1 MNLLGYTKITVAVVG
16 AVGLLGVAHWVAADV
31 YRITY
36 PDKPGYLVPGVTAPT
51 VDLAA
56 LNRSWPQALETEKA
70 RAGLLS
76 YMRHMPREVASNAAP
91 GGATIAVSATPAPE
105 PALDLATRLARADV
119 ARGERTV
126 RKCMVCHTIE
136 KGGPARV
143 GPNLWG
149 VVGRP
154 MAKATGFS
162 YSDQMKKQSEKTA
175 VWIPGELDI
184 FLTKPQNLVPGT
196 RMSFPGL
203 PDQQERA
210 DLIAYL
216 NAKSD
221 SPLSLSKKPG

>member
-1 MNLLGYTKITVAVVG
+1 MDLLGNTKIAVAIVG
-16 AVGLLGVAHWVAADV
+16 AVVLVGVVHWVAADV
-31 YRITY
+31 YRVTY
-36 PDKPGYLVPGVTAPT
+36 PDKPGYLVPGVTAPP

-76 YMRHMPREVASNAAP
+76 YMRHMPREVASNAPP
-91 GGATIAVSATPAPE
+91 GGGAAAAPAAPAPE
-105 PALDLATRLARADV
+105 PALDLVTRLARADM

-126 RKCMVCHTIE
+126 RKCIVCHTIE
-136 KGGPARV
+136 KGEAARV

-154 MAKATGFS
+154 MAKAAGFS

-175 VWIPGELDI
+175 NWVPDELDI

-196 RMSFPGL
+196 RMTFPGL

-210 DLIAYL
+210 DVIAYL

-221 SPLSLSKKPG
+221 SPLALPKNPG

>member
-1 MNLLGYTKITVAVVG
+1 MNLLGYTKITVAIVG
-16 AVGLLGVAHWVAADV
+16 AVVLVGVVRWAAADV

-36 PDKPGYLVPGVTAPT
+36 PEKPGYVVPGVTEPA

-56 LNRSWPQALETEKA
+56 LDRSWPQALKTEKA
-70 RAGLLS
+70 RAELLS
-76 YMRHMPREVASNAAP
+76 YMRNMPREVAGAP
-91 GGATIAVSATPAPE
+91 GGAAGAAAAAPTPE
-105 PALDLATRLARADV
+105 PPLDLETRLARADM

-126 RKCMVCHTIE
+126 RKCTVCHTIE
-136 KGGPARV
+136 KGETARV

-154 MAKATGFS
+154 MAKSAGFS

-175 VWIPGELDI
+175 AWVPNELDI

-203 PDQQERA
+203 PNQQERA

-221 SPLSLSKKPG
+221 TPVTLPKPPG

>member
-1 MNLLGYTKITVAVVG
+1 MNLLSHTKIIVAIVG
-16 AVGLLGVAHWVAADV
+16 AVVFVGVVHWVADDV

-36 PDKPGYLVPGVTAPT
+36 PDKPGYLVPGVKEPT

-56 LNRSWPQALETEKA
+56 LDRSWPQALETEKA

-76 YMRHMPREVASNAAP
+76 YMRNMPREVASNPAP
-91 GGATIAVSATPAPE
+91 GGAPAAPTPE
-105 PALDLATRLARADV
+105 PPLDLATRLARADI

-126 RKCMVCHTIE
+126 RKCMVCHAIE
-136 KGGPARV
+136 KGEPARV

-149 VVGRP
+149 VVGRSV
-154 MAKATGFS
+154 AKAAGFS
-162 YSDQMKKQSEKTA
+162 YSDEMKKQSEKTA
-175 VWIPGELDI
+175 TWVPSELDI
-184 FLTKPQNLVPGT
+184 FLTKPQERVPGT
-196 RMSFPGL
+196 RMTFPGL

-221 SPLSLSKKPG
+221 APLTLPKTPG